1 MLSKFL
7 VILVSVL
14 AILVSTEARLHGRRR
29 LRREPTKR
37 SLFTKRKIKNR
48 SNRRLITLKSATKQ
62 FTKRQRDWNDGY
74 AWKFDTNDHQVGW
87 GDQPSH
93 VGPQKPN
100 GDGWFWDE
108 TNDHQVGWGDQPSHV
123 GPQKMNGEGWGS
135 WDEMDDH
142 QVGGKGRY
150 SGICR
155 YHNRGGFHNIF
166 NKPGNLPCGG
176 RYCCKRDD
184 MLKK

>member
-14 AILVSTEARLHGRRR
+14 AILVSAEARLHGRRR

-62 FTKRQRDWNDGY
+62 FKKRQRDWNDGY

-93 VGPQKPN
+93 VGPQKMN
-100 GDGWFWDE
+100 GDGW
-108 TNDHQVGWGDQPSHV
+108 G
-123 GPQKMNGEGWGS
+123 

-150 SGICR
+150 SRICR
-155 YHNRGGFHNIF
+155 YHNRGGFHTIF

>member
-93 VGPQKPN
+93 VGPQK
-100 GDGWFWDE
+100 
-108 TNDHQVGWGDQPSHV
+108 
-123 GPQKMNGEGWGS
+123 MNGEGWGS

-142 QVGGKGRY
+142 QVGGVGRY
-150 SGICR
+150 SQICR
-155 YHNRGGFHNIF
+155 YHNRGGFHTIF

>member
-93 VGPQKPN
+93 VGPQKMN
-100 GDGWFWDE
+100 GDGWGWDETSDHQVGWGHPRKPNGQKYRMNKDGWYDE
-108 TNDHQVGWGDQPSHV
+108 TNDHQVGWGNRPPV
-123 GPQKMNGEGWGS
+123 AS
-135 WDEMDDH
+135 W
-142 QVGGKGRY
+142 R
-150 SGICR
+150 
-155 YHNRGGFHNIF
+155 
-166 NKPGNLPCGG
+166 L
-176 RYCCKRDD
+176 
-184 MLKK
+184 

>member
-93 VGPQKPN
+93 VGPQKMN
-100 GDGWFWDE
+100 GDGWFY
-108 TNDHQVGWGDQPSHV
+108 NGKFG
-123 GPQKMNGEGWGS
+123 KM
-135 WDEMDDH
+135 
-142 QVGGKGRY
+142 QAR
-150 SGICR
+150 R
-155 YHNRGGFHNIF
+155 
-166 NKPGNLPCGG
+166 L
-176 RYCCKRDD
+176 
-184 MLKK
+184 

>member
-1 MLSKFL
+1 MIKLFIFSATLL
-7 VILVSVL
+7 VV
-14 AILVSTEARLHGRRR
+14 AEASRWGQQQ
-29 LRREPTKR
+29 R
-37 SLFTKRKIKNR
+37 SN
-48 SNRRLITLKSATKQ
+48 NRRLITWKSAQKQ
-62 FTKRQRDWNDGY
+62 FSKRQKDWNDGY

-108 TNDHQVGWGDQPSHV
+108 TNDHQVG
-123 GPQKMNGEGWGS
+123 
-135 WDEMDDH
+135 
-142 QVGGKGRY
+142 GKGRY
-150 SGICR
+150 SRICR
-155 YHNRGGFHNIF
+155 YHNRGGFHTIF